1 MKRYV
6 IKCNLSFLT
15 IKVARS
21 VLIIFRYLSKNIL
34 VALFAVTAVLLL
46 IVMSGRFIKYLA
58 EAATGELAAD
68 VLFTIMGYRLPGFLE
83 LILPL
88 GLFIGILMSYGRLY
102 LDSEMTVL
110 TACGMSTRKLVAYT
124 MVPAV
129 FIMLTVAVLSIKISP
144 WGAAKVEDIFNA
156 QDARTEFDTLIP
168 GRFQQLGSGGRV
180 TYTEKLTDKRTRM
193 ENVFISQRLEKQG
206 GKPELVLLVAESGTQ
221 YIDESTGSHF
231 LLLENGYRYDGN
243 PGDPEYRITRYEK
256 YGVKIPRPK
265 LRQVRVKSELK
276 ETPDLFGSE
285 NPEDVAQ
292 LQWRLSLPL
301 LVPIITLI
309 AIPLSRVNPR
319 QGRYMRLL
327 PAIFLYMGYLI
338 LLSTTRTGIED
349 GKISPYLGLFWVHL
363 LFLGIGLAL
372 IGNLHHKL
380 HWFRK

>member
-1 MKRYV
+1 M
-6 IKCNLSFLT
+6 
-15 IKVARS
+15 
-21 VLIIFRYLSKNIL
+21 IIFRYLSKNIL
-34 VALFAVTAVLLL
+34 LALLAVTAVLLL

-68 VLFTIMGYRLPGFLE
+68 VLFSIMGYRLPGFLE

-110 TACGMSTRKLVAYT
+110 TACGMSTKKLVAYT

-129 FIMLTVAVLSIKISP
+129 LIMMVVAVLSIKVSP

-156 QDARTEFDTLIP
+156 QDERTEFDALIP

-193 ENVFISQRLEKQG
+193 ENVFISQRLEKKNG
-206 GKPELVLLVAESGTQ
+206 GKPELILLVAESGSQ
-221 YIDESTGSHF
+221 YIDEATGSHF

-243 PGDPEYRITRYEK
+243 PGDPEYRITQYEK
-256 YGVKIPRPK
+256 YGVKIPKPK
-265 LRQVRVKSELK
+265 QRQVRVKAELK
-276 ETPDLFGSE
+276 STPQLLGSDD
-285 NPEDVAQ
+285 PEDMAQ

-319 QGRYMRLL
+319 QGRYLRLL

-349 GKISPYLGLFWVHL
+349 GKLDPRPGLFWVHL
-363 LFLGIGLAL
+363 LFFGIGLAL

-380 HWFRK
+380 FWFRK